1 MLSGIVPVKL
11 LIEKSAILKFN
22 QVKLTLLRSPT
33 NLLFLRLRYLRFV
46 QLPRPDGSS
55 PYMLLLSNRSSSNVL
70 SWPIESGMLPLSPVD
85 PRSRTVSLTSF
96 TMWEPSRTPCK
107 LLLGRDRCSNEVAL
121 NSSSGRAPL
130 KLL

>member
-1 MLSGIVPVKL
+1 MLSGTVPVKL

-22 QVKLTLLRSPT
+22 Q
-33 NLLFLRLRYLRFV
+33 
-46 QLPRPDGSS
+46 LPRADGSS
-55 PYMLLLSNRSSSNVL
+55 PDMLLLSNRSSSNVL

-107 LLLGRDRCSNEVAL
+107 SLLGRDRCSNEVAL
-121 NSSSGRAPL
+121 KSSSGRAPL
-130 KLL
+130 KLLYPALNSLILEQFPSPEEILPLSWL